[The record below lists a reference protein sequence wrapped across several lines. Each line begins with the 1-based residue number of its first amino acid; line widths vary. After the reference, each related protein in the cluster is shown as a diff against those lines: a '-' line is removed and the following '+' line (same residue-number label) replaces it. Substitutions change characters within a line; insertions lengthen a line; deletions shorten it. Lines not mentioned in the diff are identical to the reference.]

1 MPPKVSKELS
11 RRQEGQPPAVL
22 KTSWKAQNRLHSR
35 LMRLLARRV
44 HRNKALVAVAR
55 ELTGFIWE
63 ALRELPCY
71 QATPETKQKAA

>member
-1 MPPKVSKELS
+1 
-11 RRQEGQPPAVL
+11 
-22 KTSWKAQNRLHSR
+22 
-35 LMRLLARRV
+35 MRLLARRV

>member
-1 MPPKVSKELS
+1 
-11 RRQEGQPPAVL
+11 
-22 KTSWKAQNRLHSR
+22 
-35 LMRLLARRV
+35 MRLLARRV

-71 QATPETKQKAA
+71 QATPETKQREPRKLEESR